1 MPALSTTPPLVV
13 YVVRKA
19 KAEIVSQKPAATLWQ
34 LAAAAIV
41 VSRGCMLLQK
51 FRQRS
56 ADLDRTPRLGGCAN
70 QRPVE
75 ETIHPRL

>member
-1 MPALSTTPPLVV
+1 MPALSTTRALVV

-41 VSRGCMLLQK
+41 VIRAVCFCK
-51 FRQRS
+51 NFVN
-56 ADLDRTPRLGGCAN
+56 DRLTSTATP
-70 QRPVE
+70 V
-75 ETIHPRL
+75 